1 MQKVNLA
8 SVIKLGGV
16 IVLVAVLVWFGF
28 FPPKTLPKAWNYDGI
43 QKKIHLGLDLRGGAH
58 VVLEATPI
66 TKGGK
71 PVTKENVAET
81 VEVLRNRIPVTLEP
95 NVQGEGNNRVIVEI
109 AGATDPDAMV
119 SDFIKPTV
127 LQFKD
132 ERGTVIVT
140 GADLK
145 TAKGEL
151 DQNSLPQITLTFN
164 KAGAQKFGDYTKAN
178 IGKNLGIYIDGKM
191 ITNPQIK
198 DAILT
203 GNAVISGGWQA
214 GELDKATSIARR
226 LQSGALPVKLE
237 PIEKR
242 TVGPT
247 LGADSLDKSV
257 KASIIG
263 LIMII
268 IFMLGYYRVPG
279 IVADLSLVVYSLLV
293 LGITAVIGATLT
305 LPGIAAFVLSIGMA
319 VDSNIIIYE
328 RIKEEIRHGKTLK
341 AAIDAGFSRAFLTI
355 IDSHVTTLVGALVL
369 MYFGTGPIKGFAV
382 TLTIGIFASLFTAL
396 TFTQFCLRQTSDIV
410 TDVKYYG
417 V

>member
-1 MQKVNLA
+1 MQKINLA

-16 IVLVAVLVWFGF
+16 IALVGLLVWLGF
-28 FPPKTLPKAWNYDGI
+28 FPPKMPKAWDYTGI
-43 QKKIHLGLDLRGGAH
+43 PKEINLGLDLRGGAH
-58 VVLEATPI
+58 VVLEASPI
-66 TKGGK
+66 KEGQK
-71 PVTKENVAET
+71 VTKENVAET
-81 VEVLRNRIPVTLEP
+81 VEVLRNRIDVKLEP
-95 NVQGEGNNRVIVEI
+95 LVQGEGNNRVIVEV
-109 AGATDPDAMV
+109 AGATDPDAV
-119 SDFIKPTV
+119 ISSIIIPTV
-127 LQFKD
+127 LEFKD
-132 ERGTVIVT
+132 DKGNIIVT

-145 TAKGEL
+145 ESKGEL
-151 DQNSLPQITLTFN
+151 DPSGMPQITMAFN
-164 KAGAQKFGDYTKAN
+164 KEGAQKFGAFTAAN

-191 ITNPQIK
+191 IENPQIK
-198 DAILT
+198 DAIT
-203 GNAVISGGWQA
+203 GGNAVISGGWQP

-257 KASIIG
+257 KAGIIG

-268 IFMLGYYRVPG
+268 IFMVGYYRVPG
-279 IVADLSLVVYSLLV
+279 IVADFSLVVYSLLV
-293 LGITAVIGATLT
+293 LGITVLLGATLT